1 MLTPGFFALSLAPF
15 ACFYKNFMFIDSHC
29 HLDRIDL
36 APYQNDFACFM
47 HEAGNS
53 QIEHLLC
60 IAIDLEAYPAMLAL
74 AAPYPQISVTVGV
87 HPNSRDGQE
96 PGVDELIALGRHGKV
111 IGIGETGLDYFRSEG
126 DLAWQH
132 QRFRNHISA
141 AKALK
146 KPLIIHTREA
156 KDDTLRIMEEEGA
169 GEVGG
174 IIHCFTEDWEFAKKA
189 LDLNFYISFSGI
201 VTFNSAKE
209 IKEAAKKVPAD
220 RFLIETDS
228 PYLAPVPFRGRPNYP
243 TYVRYVA
250 EQLAQ
255 LRGTTVNKIAALSTE
270 NFHRLFATIQ
280 PQINTD

>member
-1 MLTPGFFALSLAPF
+1 ML
-15 ACFYKNFMFIDSHC
+15 IDSHC

-47 HEAGNS
+47 HEAANS

-60 IAIDLEAYPAMLAL
+60 IAIDLEAYPAMLDL
-74 AAPYPQISVTVGV
+74 VTPYPQISVTVGV
-87 HPNSRDGQE
+87 HPNVQDGQDPSVE
-96 PGVDELIALGRHGKV
+96 ELIALGQPDKV

-126 DLAWQH
+126 DLSWQH
-132 QRFRNHISA
+132 QRFRNHINA

-156 KDDTLRIMEEEGA
+156 KHDTLRMLEEEGA
-169 GEVGG
+169 SEVGG

-209 IKEAAKKVPAD
+209 IQEVAKKVPAD

-243 TYVRYVA
+243 TYVR
-250 EQLAQ
+250 
-255 LRGTTVNKIAALSTE
+255 LRCRKTGRIAR
-270 NFHRLFATIQ
+270 NDDQ
-280 PQINTD
+280 